1 MTLFHRLGRYLL
13 FLLLVAVMAAPAM
26 ADAAKLRIG
35 YQKGG
40 TLIILKAHGAL
51 EKRLAPQG
59 VAVEWIEFAAGPVL
73 LEALG
78 AGRIDFGLT
87 GEAPPIFAQAAGNP
101 LLYVGVEPPGPAG
114 EAILV
119 AKDSPITSLAEL
131 KGKRIALNKGSNVHY
146 FLLQALAKTGLTLS
160 DVQPIYLA
168 PADARAAFER
178 GSVDAWVVWD
188 PYLAAAQQA
197 TGARTLAD
205 GTGLVANHIFYFA
218 SRSFAAAHPGLVRAL
233 LDEIAAVDAWA
244 PAHQPEI
251 AELLAA
257 QTGLPKSVLE
267 IALSHLSFG
276 VRPLDD
282 AVIADQ
288 QRIADAFREIG
299 LLPKPITVRDAVW
312 SPQS

>member
-1 MTLFHRLGRYLL
+1 MMRVHRLGRSLL
-13 FLLLVAVMAAPAM
+13 SLLLVATVAAPAV

-40 TLIILKAHGAL
+40 TLIILKAHGTV
-51 EKRLAPQG
+51 EKRLALQG
-59 VAVEWIEFAAGPVL
+59 VAVEWVEFAAGPVL

-78 AGRIDFGLT
+78 AGSIDFGMT

-101 LLYVGVEPPGPAG
+101 LRYVGVEPSGPAG

-119 AKDSPITSLAEL
+119 AKDSPITSLAGL
-131 KGKRIALNKGSNVHY
+131 RGKRVALNKGSNVHY
-146 FLLQALAKTGLTLS
+146 FLLQALAKAGLKLN
-160 DVQPIYLA
+160 DVQPTYLA

-178 GSVDAWVVWD
+178 GSVDAWVIWD

-197 TGARTLAD
+197 TAARALAD
-205 GTGLVANHIFYFA
+205 GTGLVENYIFYFA
-218 SRSFAAAHPGLVRAL
+218 SRNFAAAHPNLVRAV
-233 LDEIAAVDAWA
+233 LDEIAVVDAWA
-244 PAHQPEI
+244 PTHQHEI
-251 AELLAA
+251 AELLAV
-257 QTGLPKSVLE
+257 QTGLPPSVLE
-267 IALSHLSFG
+267 VALSHLSYG
-276 VRPLDD
+276 VGPLDD
-282 AVIADQ
+282 PVIANQ

>member
-1 MTLFHRLGRYLL
+1 MTLIDRLGRYLL
-13 FLLLVAVMAAPAM
+13 SLLLVAALAAPAM

-40 TLIILKAHGAL
+40 TLIILKAHGAV

-59 VAVEWIEFAAGPVL
+59 VGVEWVEFAAGPVL

-78 AGRIDFGLT
+78 AGSIDFGLT

-101 LLYVGVEPPGPAG
+101 LLYVGVEPPQPAG

-119 AKDSPITSLAEL
+119 AKDSPITSLADL
-131 KGKRIALNKGSNVHY
+131 RGKRVA
-146 FLLQALAKTGLTLS
+146 LQALAKTGLTLS
-160 DVQPIYLA
+160 DVQPTYLA

-178 GSVDAWVVWD
+178 GSVDAWVIWD

-205 GTGLVANHIFYFA
+205 GAGLVANRIFYFA

-233 LDEIAAVDAWA
+233 LDEIAAVGAWA
-244 PAHQPEI
+244 PARQPEI

-267 IALSHLSFG
+267 SALSHLSFG

-282 AVIADQ
+282 AVVADQ